1 MTQTGRLIR
10 RRFGNRGVLIVAA
23 VVALAVIAGIIMLV
37 A

>member
-10 RRFGNRGVLIVAA
+10 RRFGNRGLLIA
-23 VVALAVIAGIIMLV
+23 VVVVGLAVIAGIIVLV